1 MDSNQKKTIFVK
13 VGRMGGRIQE
23 LCLSEGLTVQDVLQT
38 SKIGFS
44 GFQEEIVFNGTPR
57 TEGILRSVIADKDI
71 ILIQKKQVSRISLR
85 IARIN
90 EPLETISVDKYTTV
104 GQALTRANRY
114 PSDNEEVWL
123 HVDGEKEGK
132 RIGFDVFVSEGYIL
146 VVEPKKDLRSKIM
159 TIFRSMP
166 GKVLDPGYVTTVLC
180 EMLKKDYL
188 IV

>member
-1 MDSNQKKTIFVK
+1 MIN
-13 VGRMGGRIQE
+13 
-23 LCLSEGLTVQDVLQT
+23 
-38 SKIGFS
+38 
-44 GFQEEIVFNGTPR
+44 
-57 TEGILRSVIADKDI
+57 
-71 ILIQKKQVSRISLR
+71 LR

-90 EPLETISVDKYTTV
+90 EPLDTIAVDKYTTV
-104 GQALTRANRY
+104 GQALTKANRY

-123 HVDGEKEGK
+123 HIDGEKEGK
-132 RIGFDVFVSEGYIL
+132 RIGFNVFVSEGYIL

-166 GKVLDPGYVTTVLC
+166 GKVLDSGYVANILC

>member
-13 VGRMGGRIQE
+13 IGRMGGRIQE
-23 LCLSEGLTVQDVLQT
+23 LCLEEGVSIADVMKHMGLDVDHNT
-38 SKIGFS
+38 
-44 GFQEEIVFNGTPR
+44 EEIVFNGTPR
-57 TEGILRSVIADKDI
+57 TSGAGCFKLANNDI
-71 ILIQKKQVSRISLR
+71 ILIQKKLINLISLR

-90 EPLETISVDKYTTV
+90 EPLETIAVDKYTTV
-104 GQALTRANRY
+104 GQALTKANRY

-123 HVDGEKEGK
+123 HIDGEKEGK
-132 RIGFDVFVSEGYIL
+132 RIGFNVFVSEGYIL

-166 GKVLDPGYVTTVLC
+166 GKVLDSGYVANILC